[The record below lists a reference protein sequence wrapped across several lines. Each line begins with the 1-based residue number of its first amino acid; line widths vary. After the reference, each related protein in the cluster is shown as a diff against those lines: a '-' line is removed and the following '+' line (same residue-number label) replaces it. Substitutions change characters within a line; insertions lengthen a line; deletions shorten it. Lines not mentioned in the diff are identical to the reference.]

1 MEHMAFPRI
10 PERFLRYVW
19 QRQIFASSPLRTPDG
34 ARIVVRFPGS
44 LNPDGGPDFTGASI
58 RIGHVLYRGDVELHI
73 RASSWRAHGH
83 SADPHYNRVILHVV
97 LLPGRTARP
106 PRTASGRVVPLLVL
120 SPFVDPLLYGR
131 WVNTFR
137 NETVSPVQ
145 CRRRKGVLPP
155 DQLNRRLR
163 MLGRRRI
170 EARVRALGNRLNW
183 LIGES
188 RAGSGDTGGNADA
201 IRRAAWEQLLYE
213 CLLEGMGYAGN
224 RLPFLAL
231 ARSVSL
237 LLLKSHG
244 PGDARTMQALLF
256 GAAGLLPPL
265 RTLRD
270 RESRAYV
277 RALRRKWRVLR
288 PGLRVPLL
296 HEGDWMFFRRH
307 PVNFPTARLA
317 AFCFLLPSLF
327 TGRPLSRLHR
337 IVGEQ
342 GATPLARRSA
352 IESLFKVSP
361 DRFWSRHIHFG
372 GAGKNG
378 GIALGRARVHELI
391 VNGIVP
397 LLLLHARVFHDSALQ
412 RESLTLLRALPAQGE
427 NGVTRLV
434 KAALRGVK
442 GGKTGLRGPV
452 EQQGLLHLYGT
463 YCSRGKC
470 SRCPVRTGLRRG
482 KSPKPADAARGVRM
496 SRRWSPA
503 RMSSCSRR

>member
-188 RAGSGDTGGNADA
+188 RAGSGDTAGNADA
-201 IRRAAWEQLLYE
+201 IRQRIEGCKQQLAAYVLGWPSTSAAQQQLEKLAGQNRELQQRVDQLQETVKQWNAY
-213 CLLEGMGYAGN
+213 YASQ
-224 RLPFLAL
+224 LA
-231 ARSVSL
+231 ARSNSPPQNISIAPQNPGPVAQGGVRHQVLPEVS
-237 LLLKSHG
+237 SE
-244 PGDARTMQALLF
+244 ARNS
-256 GAAGLLPPL
+256 L
-265 RTLRD
+265 RGT
-270 RESRAYV
+270 V
-277 RALRRKWRVLR
+277 RIGVKVRVD
-288 PGLRVPLL
+288 PSGSVV
-296 HEGDWMFFRRH
+296 E
-307 PVNFPTARLA
+307 ARLA
-317 AFCFLLPSLF
+317 PSGHSKYF
-327 TGRPLSRLHR
+327 
-337 IVGEQ
+337 
-342 GATPLARRSA
+342 ARVAREAAQQWQFDPPRSA
-352 IESLFKVSP
+352 QGTLASEWLLEFVFDHETTQVHSK
-361 DRFWSRHIHFG
+361 
-372 GAGKNG
+372 
-378 GIALGRARVHELI
+378 RVA
-391 VNGIVP
+391 P
-397 LLLLHARVFHDSALQ
+397 
-412 RESLTLLRALPAQGE
+412 
-427 NGVTRLV
+427 
-434 KAALRGVK
+434 
-442 GGKTGLRGPV
+442 
-452 EQQGLLHLYGT
+452 
-463 YCSRGKC
+463 
-470 SRCPVRTGLRRG
+470 
-482 KSPKPADAARGVRM
+482 
-496 SRRWSPA
+496 
-503 RMSSCSRR
+503 